1 MLKKENL
8 LKYLLSIAIITIFL
22 SVFLFY
28 NISSSE
34 TEKQVLSLN
43 EFTHEED
50 SNEIKIEDAENE
62 NIFVEIKGEV
72 LNPDVYELEKGSIV
86 RDLILIS
93 GGLTEIGDTSNINQA
108 RELQNG
114 ECIVVLSKQE
124 ILDMKNNSS
133 IDDNIVN
140 NFNDFNDFNDF
151 NIVSSNSGDKIN
163 INTALKEELKTLNG
177 IGDGLAEAIISYR
190 EENGGF
196 KTIDDI
202 KNVSRIGDKT
212 FEKFKDKIT
221 V

>member
-1 MLKKENL
+1 MFKKENL

-50 SNEIKIEDAENE
+50 SNEIKIEDVQNE

-72 LNPDVYELEKGSIV
+72 LNPNVYELEKGSIV

-124 ILDMKNNSS
+124 ILDMKNNSNEILKVDNVNS
-133 IDDNIVN
+133 FNVESSSDD
-140 NFNDFNDFNDF
+140 
-151 NIVSSNSGDKIN
+151 DKVN
-163 INTALKEELKTLNG
+163 INTASKEELKTLSG

-190 EENGGF
+190 EENNGF
-196 KTIDDI
+196 NTIDDI

>member
-1 MLKKENL
+1 MFKKENL

-50 SNEIKIEDAENE
+50 SNEIKIEDVQNE

-86 RDLILIS
+86 RDLILVS

-124 ILDMKNNSS
+124 ILDMKSS
-133 IDDNIVN
+133 SNEILKVDNVN
-140 NFNDFNDFNDF
+140 NFNVESFSDD
-151 NIVSSNSGDKIN
+151 DKVN
-163 INTALKEELKTLNG
+163 INTASKEELKTLSG

-190 EENGGF
+190 EENNGF
-196 KTIDDI
+196 NEIEDI

>member
-1 MLKKENL
+1 MFKKENL

-34 TEKQVLSLN
+34 TEKQILSLN
-43 EFTHEED
+43 EFTHEEE
-50 SNEIKIEDAENE
+50 SNEIKIEDVQE

-93 GGLTEIGDTSNINQA
+93 WGLTEIGDTSNINQA

-124 ILDMKNNSS
+124 ILDMKNNSNE
-133 IDDNIVN
+133 ILKVDN
-140 NFNDFNDFNDF
+140 
-151 NIVSSNSGDKIN
+151 VSSFNVESSFDDYKVN
-163 INTALKEELKTLNG
+163 INTASKEELKTLSG

-190 EENGGF
+190 EENNGF
-196 KTIDDI
+196 NTIDDI

-212 FEKFKDKIT
+212 FEKFKDKII

>member
-1 MLKKENL
+1 MFKKENL

-34 TEKQVLSLN
+34 TEKQILSLN
-43 EFTHEED
+43 EFTHEEE
-50 SNEIKIEDAENE
+50 SNEIKIEDVQE

-72 LNPDVYELEKGSIV
+72 LNPNVYELEKGSIV

-124 ILDMKNNSS
+124 ILDMKNNSNE
-133 IDDNIVN
+133 ILKVDN
-140 NFNDFNDFNDF
+140 
-151 NIVSSNSGDKIN
+151 VSSFNVESSFDDDKVN
-163 INTALKEELKTLNG
+163 INTASKEELKTLSG

-190 EENGGF
+190 EENNGF
-196 KTIDDI
+196 NTIDDI

-212 FEKFKDKIT
+212 FEKFKDKII

>member
-1 MLKKENL
+1 MFKKENL

-34 TEKQVLSLN
+34 TEKQILSLN
-43 EFTHEED
+43 EFTHEEE
-50 SNEIKIEDAENE
+50 SNEIKIEDVQNE

-72 LNPDVYELEKGSIV
+72 LNPNVYELEKGSIV

-124 ILDMKNNSS
+124 ILDMKNNSNE
-133 IDDNIVN
+133 ILKVDN
-140 NFNDFNDFNDF
+140 
-151 NIVSSNSGDKIN
+151 VSSFNVESSFDDDKVN
-163 INTALKEELKTLNG
+163 INTASKEELKTLSG

-190 EENGGF
+190 EENNGF
-196 KTIDDI
+196 NTIDDI

-212 FEKFKDKIT
+212 FEKFKDKII

>member
-1 MLKKENL
+1 MFKKENL

-34 TEKQVLSLN
+34 TEKQILSLN
-43 EFTHEED
+43 EFTHEEE
-50 SNEIKIEDAENE
+50 SNEIKIEDVQE

-124 ILDMKNNSS
+124 ILDMKNSS
-133 IDDNIVN
+133 NEILKVDN
-140 NFNDFNDFNDF
+140 
-151 NIVSSNSGDKIN
+151 VSSFNVESFFDDDKVN
-163 INTALKEELKTLNG
+163 INTASKEELKTLSG

-190 EENGGF
+190 EENNGF
-196 KTIDDI
+196 NTIDDI

-212 FEKFKDKIT
+212 FEKFKDKII

>member
-1 MLKKENL
+1 MFKKENL

-34 TEKQVLSLN
+34 TEKQILSLN
-43 EFTHEED
+43 EFTHEEE
-50 SNEIKIEDAENE
+50 SNEIKIEDVQE

-72 LNPDVYELEKGSIV
+72 LNPNVYELEKGSIV

-124 ILDMKNNSS
+124 ILDMKNNSNE
-133 IDDNIVN
+133 ILKVDN
-140 NFNDFNDFNDF
+140 
-151 NIVSSNSGDKIN
+151 VSSFNVESSFDDDKVN
-163 INTALKEELKTLNG
+163 INTASKEELKTLSG
-177 IGDGLAEAIISYR
+177 IGEGLAEAIISYR
-190 EENGGF
+190 EENNGF
-196 KTIDDI
+196 NTIDDI

-212 FEKFKDKIT
+212 FEKFKDKII

>member
-1 MLKKENL
+1 MFKKENL

-34 TEKQVLSLN
+34 TEKQILSLN
-43 EFTHEED
+43 EFTHEEE
-50 SNEIKIEDAENE
+50 SNEIKIEDVQE

-72 LNPDVYELEKGSIV
+72 LNPNVYELEKGSIV

-108 RELQNG
+108 RELQDG

-124 ILDMKNNSS
+124 ILDMKNSS
-133 IDDNIVN
+133 NEILKVDN
-140 NFNDFNDFNDF
+140 
-151 NIVSSNSGDKIN
+151 VSSFNVESFFDDDKVN
-163 INTALKEELKTLNG
+163 INTASKEELKTLSG

-190 EENGGF
+190 EENNGF
-196 KTIDDI
+196 NTIDDI

-212 FEKFKDKIT
+212 FEKFKDKII

>member
-1 MLKKENL
+1 MFKKENL

-50 SNEIKIEDAENE
+50 SNEIKIEDVQNE

-86 RDLILIS
+86 RDLILVS

-124 ILDMKNNSS
+124 ILDMKSS
-133 IDDNIVN
+133 SNEILKVDNVN
-140 NFNDFNDFNDF
+140 NFNVESFSDD
-151 NIVSSNSGDKIN
+151 DKVN
-163 INTALKEELKTLNG
+163 INTASKEELKTLSG

-190 EENGGF
+190 EENNGF
-196 KTIDDI
+196 NTIDDI

-212 FEKFKDKIT
+212 FEKFKDKII

>member
-1 MLKKENL
+1 MFKKENL

-34 TEKQVLSLN
+34 TEKQILSLN
-43 EFTHEED
+43 EFTHEEE
-50 SNEIKIEDAENE
+50 SNEIKIEDVQE

-108 RELQNG
+108 RELQDG

-124 ILDMKNNSS
+124 ILDMKNSS
-133 IDDNIVN
+133 NEILKVDN
-140 NFNDFNDFNDF
+140 
-151 NIVSSNSGDKIN
+151 VSSFNVESSFDDDKVN
-163 INTALKEELKTLNG
+163 INTASKEELKTLSG

-190 EENGGF
+190 EENNGF
-196 KTIDDI
+196 NTIDDI

-212 FEKFKDKIT
+212 FEKFKDKII

>member
-1 MLKKENL
+1 MFKKENL

-50 SNEIKIEDAENE
+50 SNEIKIEDDKNE

-124 ILDMKNNSS
+124 ILDMKNSS
-133 IDDNIVN
+133 NEILKVDN
-140 NFNDFNDFNDF
+140 
-151 NIVSSNSGDKIN
+151 VSSFNVESSSDDDKVN
-163 INTALKEELKTLNG
+163 INTASKEELKTLSG

-190 EENGGF
+190 EENNGF
-196 KTIDDI
+196 NEIEDI

-212 FEKFKDKIT
+212 FERFKDKIT

>member
-1 MLKKENL
+1 MFKKENL

-34 TEKQVLSLN
+34 TEKQILSLN
-43 EFTHEED
+43 EFTHEEE
-50 SNEIKIEDAENE
+50 SNEIKIEDVQE

-124 ILDMKNNSS
+124 ILDMKNNSNE
-133 IDDNIVN
+133 ILKVDN
-140 NFNDFNDFNDF
+140 
-151 NIVSSNSGDKIN
+151 VSSFNVESFFDDDKVN
-163 INTALKEELKTLNG
+163 INTASKEELKTLSG

-190 EENGGF
+190 EENNGF
-196 KTIDDI
+196 NTIDDI

-212 FEKFKDKIT
+212 FEKFKDKII

>member
-1 MLKKENL
+1 MFKKENL
-8 LKYLLSIAIITIFL
+8 LKYLLSIAIIIIFL

-34 TEKQVLSLN
+34 TEKQILSLN
-43 EFTHEED
+43 EFTHEEE
-50 SNEIKIEDAENE
+50 SNEIKIEDVQE

-72 LNPDVYELEKGSIV
+72 LNPNVYELEKGSIV

-108 RELQNG
+108 RELQDG

-124 ILDMKNNSS
+124 ILYMKNSS
-133 IDDNIVN
+133 NEILKVDN
-140 NFNDFNDFNDF
+140 
-151 NIVSSNSGDKIN
+151 VSSFNVESSFDDDKVN
-163 INTALKEELKTLNG
+163 INTASKEELKTLSG

-190 EENGGF
+190 EENNGF
-196 KTIDDI
+196 NTIDDI

-212 FEKFKDKIT
+212 FEKFKDKII

>member
-1 MLKKENL
+1 MFKKENL

-34 TEKQVLSLN
+34 TEKQILSLN
-43 EFTHEED
+43 EFTHEEE
-50 SNEIKIEDAENE
+50 SNEIKIEDVQE

-124 ILDMKNNSS
+124 ILDMKNNSNE
-133 IDDNIVN
+133 ILKVDN
-140 NFNDFNDFNDF
+140 
-151 NIVSSNSGDKIN
+151 VSSFNVESSFDDDKVN
-163 INTALKEELKTLNG
+163 INTASKEELKTLSG

-190 EENGGF
+190 EENNGF
-196 KTIDDI
+196 NTIDDI

-212 FEKFKDKIT
+212 FEKFKDKII

>member
-1 MLKKENL
+1 MFKKENL

-34 TEKQVLSLN
+34 TEKQILSLN
-43 EFTHEED
+43 EFTHEEE
-50 SNEIKIEDAENE
+50 SNEIKIEDVQE

-108 RELQNG
+108 RELQDG

-124 ILDMKNNSS
+124 ILDMKNSS
-133 IDDNIVN
+133 NEILKVDN
-140 NFNDFNDFNDF
+140 
-151 NIVSSNSGDKIN
+151 VSSFNVESSFDDDKVN
-163 INTALKEELKTLNG
+163 INTASKEELKTLSG

-190 EENGGF
+190 EENNGF
-196 KTIDDI
+196 NTIDDI
-202 KNVSRIGDKT
+202 KNVSRIVDKT
-212 FEKFKDKIT
+212 FEKFKDKII

>member
-1 MLKKENL
+1 MFKKENL

-34 TEKQVLSLN
+34 TEKQILSLN
-43 EFTHEED
+43 EFTHEEE
-50 SNEIKIEDAENE
+50 SNEIKIEDVQE

-124 ILDMKNNSS
+124 ILDMKNNSNE
-133 IDDNIVN
+133 ILKVDN
-140 NFNDFNDFNDF
+140 
-151 NIVSSNSGDKIN
+151 VSSFNVESSFDDDKVN
-163 INTALKEELKTLNG
+163 INTASKEELKTLSG
-177 IGDGLAEAIISYR
+177 IGEGLAEAIISYR
-190 EENGGF
+190 EENNGF
-196 KTIDDI
+196 NTIDDI

-212 FEKFKDKIT
+212 FEKFKDKII

>member
-1 MLKKENL
+1 MFKKENL

-34 TEKQVLSLN
+34 TEKQILSLN
-43 EFTHEED
+43 EFTHEEE
-50 SNEIKIEDAENE
+50 SNEIKIEDVQE

-108 RELQNG
+108 RELQDG

-124 ILDMKNNSS
+124 ILDMKNNSNE
-133 IDDNIVN
+133 ILKVDN
-140 NFNDFNDFNDF
+140 
-151 NIVSSNSGDKIN
+151 VSSFNVESSFDDDKVN
-163 INTALKEELKTLNG
+163 INTASKEELKTLSG

-190 EENGGF
+190 EENNGF
-196 KTIDDI
+196 NTIDDI

-212 FEKFKDKIT
+212 FEKFKDKII

>member
-1 MLKKENL
+1 MFKKENL
-8 LKYLLSIAIITIFL
+8 SKYLLSIAIITIFL

-50 SNEIKIEDAENE
+50 SNEIKIEDDKNE

-86 RDLILIS
+86 RDLILMS

-124 ILDMKNNSS
+124 ILDMKNSS
-133 IDDNIVN
+133 NEILKVDN
-140 NFNDFNDFNDF
+140 
-151 NIVSSNSGDKIN
+151 VSSFNVESSSDDDKVN
-163 INTALKEELKTLNG
+163 INTASKEELKTLSG

-190 EENGGF
+190 EENNGF
-196 KTIDDI
+196 NEIEDI

>member
-1 MLKKENL
+1 MFKKENL

-34 TEKQVLSLN
+34 TEKQILSLN
-43 EFTHEED
+43 EFTHEEE
-50 SNEIKIEDAENE
+50 SNEIKIEDVQE

-124 ILDMKNNSS
+124 ILDMKNNSNE
-133 IDDNIVN
+133 ILKVDN
-140 NFNDFNDFNDF
+140 
-151 NIVSSNSGDKIN
+151 VSSFNVESSFDDYKVN
-163 INTALKEELKTLNG
+163 INTASKEELKTLSG

-190 EENGGF
+190 EENNGF
-196 KTIDDI
+196 NTIDDI

-212 FEKFKDKIT
+212 FEKFKDKII

>member
-1 MLKKENL
+1 MFKKENL

-34 TEKQVLSLN
+34 TEKQILSLN
-43 EFTHEED
+43 EFTHEEE
-50 SNEIKIEDAENE
+50 SNEIKIEDVQE

-72 LNPDVYELEKGSIV
+72 LNPNVYELEKGSIV

-108 RELQNG
+108 RELQDG

-124 ILDMKNNSS
+124 ILYMKNSS
-133 IDDNIVN
+133 NEILKVDN
-140 NFNDFNDFNDF
+140 
-151 NIVSSNSGDKIN
+151 VSSFNVESSFDDDKVN
-163 INTALKEELKTLNG
+163 INTASKEELKTLSG

-190 EENGGF
+190 EENNGF
-196 KTIDDI
+196 NTIDDI

-212 FEKFKDKIT
+212 FEKFKDKII

>member
-1 MLKKENL
+1 MFKKENL

-50 SNEIKIEDAENE
+50 SDEIKIEDVQNE

-86 RDLILIS
+86 RDLILMS

-124 ILDMKNNSS
+124 ILDMKNSS
-133 IDDNIVN
+133 NEILKVGTVN
-140 NFNDFNDFNDF
+140 NL
-151 NIVSSNSGDKIN
+151 NIESSFDDDKIN
-163 INTALKEELKTLNG
+163 INTASKEELKSLNG

-190 EENGGF
+190 EENNGF
-196 KTIDDI
+196 NTIDDI

-212 FEKFKDKIT
+212 FERFKDKIT

>member
-1 MLKKENL
+1 MFKKENL

-34 TEKQVLSLN
+34 TEKQILSLN
-43 EFTHEED
+43 EFTHEEE
-50 SNEIKIEDAENE
+50 SNEIKIEDVQE

-72 LNPDVYELEKGSIV
+72 LNPNVYELEKGSIV

-124 ILDMKNNSS
+124 ILDMKNSS
-133 IDDNIVN
+133 NEILKVDN
-140 NFNDFNDFNDF
+140 
-151 NIVSSNSGDKIN
+151 VSSFNVESSFDDDKVN
-163 INTALKEELKTLNG
+163 INTASKEELKTLSG

-190 EENGGF
+190 EENNGF
-196 KTIDDI
+196 NTIDDI

-212 FEKFKDKIT
+212 FEKFKDKII

>member
-1 MLKKENL
+1 MFKKENL

-34 TEKQVLSLN
+34 TEKQILSLN
-43 EFTHEED
+43 EFTHEEE
-50 SNEIKIEDAENE
+50 SNEIKIEDVQE

-72 LNPDVYELEKGSIV
+72 LNPNVYELEKGSIV

-124 ILDMKNNSS
+124 ILDMKNNSNE
-133 IDDNIVN
+133 ILKVDN
-140 NFNDFNDFNDF
+140 
-151 NIVSSNSGDKIN
+151 VSSFNVESSFDDYKVN
-163 INTALKEELKTLNG
+163 INTASKEELKTLSG

-190 EENGGF
+190 EENNGF
-196 KTIDDI
+196 NTIDDI

-212 FEKFKDKIT
+212 FEKFKDKII

>member
-1 MLKKENL
+1 MFKKENL

-50 SNEIKIEDAENE
+50 SNEIKIEDDKNE

-86 RDLILIS
+86 RDLILMS

-124 ILDMKNNSS
+124 ILDMKNSS
-133 IDDNIVN
+133 NEILKVDN
-140 NFNDFNDFNDF
+140 
-151 NIVSSNSGDKIN
+151 VSSFNVESSSDDDKVN
-163 INTALKEELKTLNG
+163 INTASKEELKTLSG

-190 EENGGF
+190 EENNGF
-196 KTIDDI
+196 NEIEDI

>member
-1 MLKKENL
+1 MFKKENL

-34 TEKQVLSLN
+34 TEKQILSLN
-43 EFTHEED
+43 EFTHEEE
-50 SNEIKIEDAENE
+50 SNEIKIEDVQNE

-72 LNPDVYELEKGSIV
+72 LNPNVYELEKGSIV

-108 RELQNG
+108 RELQDG

-124 ILDMKNNSS
+124 ILDMKNSS
-133 IDDNIVN
+133 NEILKVDN
-140 NFNDFNDFNDF
+140 
-151 NIVSSNSGDKIN
+151 VSSFNVESSFDDDKVN
-163 INTALKEELKTLNG
+163 INTASKEELKTLSG

-190 EENGGF
+190 EENNGF
-196 KTIDDI
+196 NTIDDI

-212 FEKFKDKIT
+212 FEKFKDKII

>member
-1 MLKKENL
+1 MFKKENL

-34 TEKQVLSLN
+34 TEKQILSLN
-43 EFTHEED
+43 EFTHEEE
-50 SNEIKIEDAENE
+50 SNEIKIEAVQE
-62 NIFVEIKGEV
+62 NIFGEIKGEV

-124 ILDMKNNSS
+124 ILDMKNNSNE
-133 IDDNIVN
+133 ILKVDN
-140 NFNDFNDFNDF
+140 
-151 NIVSSNSGDKIN
+151 VSSFNVESSFDDDKVN
-163 INTALKEELKTLNG
+163 INTASKEELKTLSG

-190 EENGGF
+190 EENNGF
-196 KTIDDI
+196 NTIDDI

-212 FEKFKDKIT
+212 FEKFKDKII

>member
-1 MLKKENL
+1 MFKKENL
-8 LKYLLSIAIITIFL
+8 SKYLLSIAIITIFL

-50 SNEIKIEDAENE
+50 SNEIKIEDDKNE

-86 RDLILIS
+86 RDLILMS

-124 ILDMKNNSS
+124 ILDMKNSS
-133 IDDNIVN
+133 NQILKVDN
-140 NFNDFNDFNDF
+140 
-151 NIVSSNSGDKIN
+151 VSSFNVESSSDDDKVN
-163 INTALKEELKTLNG
+163 INTASKEELKSLNG

-190 EENGGF
+190 EENNGF
-196 KTIDDI
+196 NTIDDI

-212 FEKFKDKIT
+212 FERFKDKIT

>member
-1 MLKKENL
+1 MFKKENL

-34 TEKQVLSLN
+34 TEKQILSLN
-43 EFTHEED
+43 EFTHEEE
-50 SNEIKIEDAENE
+50 SNEIKIEDVQE

-108 RELQNG
+108 RELQDG

-124 ILDMKNNSS
+124 ILDMKNNSNE
-133 IDDNIVN
+133 ILKVDN
-140 NFNDFNDFNDF
+140 
-151 NIVSSNSGDKIN
+151 VSSFNVESSFDDYKVN
-163 INTALKEELKTLNG
+163 INTASKEELKTLSG

-190 EENGGF
+190 EENNGF
-196 KTIDDI
+196 NTIDDI

-212 FEKFKDKIT
+212 FEKFKDKII

>member
-1 MLKKENL
+1 MFKKENL

-34 TEKQVLSLN
+34 TEKQILSLN
-43 EFTHEED
+43 EFTHEEE
-50 SNEIKIEDAENE
+50 SNEIKIEDVQE

-108 RELQNG
+108 RELQDG

-124 ILDMKNNSS
+124 ILDMKNSS
-133 IDDNIVN
+133 NEILKVDN
-140 NFNDFNDFNDF
+140 
-151 NIVSSNSGDKIN
+151 VSSFNVESSFDDDKVN
-163 INTALKEELKTLNG
+163 INTASKEELKTLSG

-190 EENGGF
+190 EENNGF
-196 KTIDDI
+196 NTIDDI

>member
-1 MLKKENL
+1 MFKKENL

-34 TEKQVLSLN
+34 TEKQILSLN
-43 EFTHEED
+43 EFTHEEE
-50 SNEIKIEDAENE
+50 SNEIKIEDVQE

-124 ILDMKNNSS
+124 ILDMKNSS
-133 IDDNIVN
+133 NEILKVDN
-140 NFNDFNDFNDF
+140 
-151 NIVSSNSGDKIN
+151 VSSFNVESSFDDDKVN
-163 INTALKEELKTLNG
+163 INTASKEELKTLSG

-190 EENGGF
+190 EENNGF
-196 KTIDDI
+196 NTIDDI

-212 FEKFKDKIT
+212 FEKFKDKII

>member
-1 MLKKENL
+1 MFKKENL

-34 TEKQVLSLN
+34 TEKQILSLN
-43 EFTHEED
+43 EFTHEEE
-50 SNEIKIEDAENE
+50 SNEIKIEDVQE

-124 ILDMKNNSS
+124 ILDMKNNSNE
-133 IDDNIVN
+133 ILKVDN
-140 NFNDFNDFNDF
+140 
-151 NIVSSNSGDKIN
+151 VSSFNVESSFDDYKVN
-163 INTALKEELKTLNG
+163 INTASKEELKTLSG

-190 EENGGF
+190 EENNGF
-196 KTIDDI
+196 NTIDDI

-212 FEKFKDKIT
+212 FEKFKDCGSP
-221 V
+221 

>member
-1 MLKKENL
+1 MFKKENL

-34 TEKQVLSLN
+34 TEKQILSLN
-43 EFTHEED
+43 EFTHEEE
-50 SNEIKIEDAENE
+50 SNEIKIEDVQE

-108 RELQNG
+108 RELQDG

-124 ILDMKNNSS
+124 ILDMKNSS
-133 IDDNIVN
+133 NEILKVDN
-140 NFNDFNDFNDF
+140 
-151 NIVSSNSGDKIN
+151 VSSFNVESSFDDDKVN
-163 INTALKEELKTLNG
+163 INTASKEELKTLSG

-190 EENGGF
+190 EENNGF
-196 KTIDDI
+196 NTIDDI

-212 FEKFKDKIT
+212 FGKFKDKII